1 MQLVERAPPLI
12 HRRPSEVG
20 FRKRGGIAEQIIHGV
35 GCEKDEVFLSSHIS
49 QVTTAGVITAERN
62 ELAVVGGILAEAM
75 SESPLPSTQA
85 EVTIIV
91 PALNEA
97 NTIGEVVDRLLA
109 LPVVAQIIVVN
120 DGSTDATP
128 EILASYGDRIMV
140 LTNDRPTGKGSA
152 IRKAVPYADG
162 TVTII
167 QDADLEYAPEQIPGL
182 IRPILDGRETVVY
195 GSRFHRGL
203 PKDMALPNKIV
214 NVLLALSV
222 RTLFRSPMTDEA
234 TCYKAFKTDVLQR
247 MELECVRF
255 EFCPEVTAKA
265 LRMGHRIVEHPIEY
279 TPRSKAA
286 GKKIRWTDAPEA
298 FLTLFK
304 YRKWSPQRSD
314 KSE

>member
-1 MQLVERAPPLI
+1 MRLRERGSI
-12 HRRPSEVG
+12 S
-20 FRKRGGIAEQIIHGV
+20 EQIVDCV
-35 GCEKDEVFLSSHIS
+35 GCEKDEVFLSAHTP
-49 QVTTAGVITAERN
+49 QVTPAGVIIAE
-62 ELAVVGGILAEAM
+62 EHESAVVGGILAEAM
-75 SESPLPSTQA
+75 SESPIPSTQA

-109 LPVVAQIIVVN
+109 LPISAQIIVVN
-120 DGSTDATP
+120 DGSTDATGQ
-128 EILASYGDRIMV
+128 ILDSYGDRITV
-140 LTNDRPTGKGSA
+140 LTNERPTGKGSA
-152 IRKAVPYADG
+152 IRKAVPQATG
-162 TVTII
+162 RVTII
-167 QDADLEYAPEQIPGL
+167 QDADLEYAPEQIPTL
-182 IRPILDGRETVVY
+182 IKPILEGEESVVY
-195 GSRFHRGL
+195 GSRFHHGL
-203 PKDMALPNKIV
+203 PKEMALPNKIV

-234 TCYKAFKTDVLQR
+234 TCYKAFKTQILQG

-265 LRMGHRIVEHPIEY
+265 LRMGYRIVEQPIEY

-304 YRKWSPQRSD
+304 YRHWSPKVTN